1 MERKQ
6 IPPPLPPFTTDAAH
20 PVLFI
25 ILWLIKSTY
34 PNLNFPLCHQN
45 LQPPRYPCIP
55 PSFLS
60 LLLFSQ
66 PLLLTY
72 FILLSTLVRCVTT
85 YLHLH
90 LLLYV
95 YLHHHLHLHLHLHLL
110 LYVYLHHYHFYNLDL
125 CLMWRYSIFFAHL
138 ILPSGWEVA
147 TRFDCSE

>member
-25 ILWLIKSTY
+25 TLGLIKSTY
-34 PNLNFPLCHQN
+34 LNLNFPLCLQN
-45 LQPPRYPCIP
+45 LLPTRYPYIP

-60 LLLFSQ
+60 LLPFSQ

-72 FILLSTLVRCVTT
+72 LILLPRLVRCVTT
-85 YLHLH
+85 YLYLHLH
-90 LLLYV
+90 LN
-95 YLHHHLHLHLHLHLL
+95 LHHHLHLG

-125 CLMWRYSIFFAHL
+125 CLMWRYSIFFTHL